1 MVAEATA
8 KKAREI
14 ADWALLQM
22 AYYKVPGYI
31 AFVDALPLTPTQKIQ
46 RATLKMLAND
56 LLASGRAHDLTH
68 VKKRQAA

>member
-1 MVAEATA
+1 
-8 KKAREI
+8 
-14 ADWALLQM
+14 M